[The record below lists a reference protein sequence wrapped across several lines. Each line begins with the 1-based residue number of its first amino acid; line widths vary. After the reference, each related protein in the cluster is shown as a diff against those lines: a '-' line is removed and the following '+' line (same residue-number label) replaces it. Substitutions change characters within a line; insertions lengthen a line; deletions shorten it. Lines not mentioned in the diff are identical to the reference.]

1 MVKVKLDTDEPT
13 DGPPDE
19 TAATPQSKK
28 TPRKSRW
35 RLKMFLLLVLF
46 VALLPSVLTLSG
58 QAVPVL
64 KKLHPGL
71 ASAVSFRGLTLHW
84 WAPVVVHDVSVRD
97 LSTDGAGAE
106 GTEATPLCTV
116 EEIHTTE
123 SLWQIAI
130 NAGRG
135 TGISLRKPHVFLTTT
150 NDSNNLEQTLTKIFG
165 EADSSEV
172 AERFPM
178 RVIIEDGELTVR
190 SADAQSDE
198 TASAAIA
205 VAPADPFAP
214 PLTADQKVV
223 TVSRSPEVSAR
234 LTKIN
239 GTLSTM
245 DTTRWLPAVKL
256 SAIVTQENPTR
267 GLTGGRKTL
276 RSTSPRVAADLNDIV
291 SDFPAVPL
299 ETLAGDSENPE
310 QARIQIHLKPR
321 ADDKG
326 RQTIQIGAKDIDLR
340 LIQPLISLAG
350 IDVSCEGVVTGGIDA
365 RLAGATLSDG
375 LVGRLRIRG
384 DSVRLR
390 DGAWAAGEWL
400 PLGTVDAE
408 GAVAVAEDGMLIQDL
423 RVDSSIVQLSGEGEL
438 RHHRIGVPLTGSQ
451 AVSVR
456 GSVDLAK
463 VSDSLRKTLAL
474 HSDVSIQNGRIS
486 FVFRA
491 GGNVDSAAP
500 DHASINAPVNAGS
513 HSASQEDSIEYR
525 QVTSVTRSRSLEQQ
539 DVWQVAVRLEDVS
552 AVRSGQPLTLD
563 SSISLE
569 AQGDYAEGI
578 PTFQTARLQGQFG
591 TVNCQPANP
600 GWRLAGQIQPQALW
614 EQLRQVADIPQP
626 GIRGDVQF
634 QSVVAFLDSRICL
647 KDIQLRSTDI
657 SVSSDALEINPTNPL
672 TSMLDGSMHVEGSGA
687 AIRTLLM
694 AWYEADWLAE
704 RSHVIADLTAKPS
717 SEIHLV
723 LRIAPDAVANV
734 GQPGIR
740 SVSSTRTAASLN
752 SGVLLIDQGELEV
765 TLTARDNGQA
775 FDVQKG
781 IISVPGLS
789 SVITGRLITAGDAL
803 DVDLLAD
810 TSYDLDVLSQR
821 LLTPE
826 SGIALSGKG
835 KDRFVLQGNP
845 ASIGAAIASSPN
857 NAQKGFRG
865 TGKLSWTSASML
877 GLQVGPGTLDATLE
891 NNLLRGAPIQCAL
904 NGGEINVMPQYDL
917 ASSRLQLGTGSRLT
931 NVALT
936 PQLCGEWMGYVAPM
950 LADSAQVEGVASA
963 RVEKFLWD
971 FNRPEES
978 DVAGQLTIHQAQAS
992 PGPSLTSILEVL
1004 DLLRGSSNS
1013 PAYTERALI
1022 LPEQTVPM
1030 QIRQGY
1036 VFHDGFLMELSGYR
1050 MKSSGAVGFNQQ
1062 LQLTLDIPLEKSTS
1076 ATAGRSIKVP
1086 LRGTIRQP
1094 IPDTAGLL
1102 QNLGTQKIQE
1112 KLGDQVDQI
1121 DQQLNKQLNKLFDK
1135 F

>member
-1 MVKVKLDTDEPT
+1 MVKVKLDTDEPA
-13 DGPPDE
+13 DE
-19 TAATPQSKK
+19 TTAKPQSKK

-35 RLKMFLLLVLF
+35 RLKLFLLLVLF
-46 VALLPSVLTLSG
+46 VAIAPSVLTLSG

-64 KKLHPGL
+64 KKLHPQL

-84 WAPVVVHDVSVRD
+84 WAPVVVRDVSVQD
-97 LSTDGAGAE
+97 LSTDGTEAD

-116 EEIHTTE
+116 EEIRTTE

-135 TGISLRKPHVFLTTT
+135 TGISLRKPCVFLTTSD
-150 NDSNNLEQTLTKIFG
+150 DSNNLEQTLSKIFG
-165 EADSSEV
+165 ETDSSATE
-172 AERFPM
+172 ERFPM
-178 RVIIEDGELTVR
+178 RVVIEDGELTVR
-190 SADAQSDE
+190 NLGAVSAA
-198 TASAAIA
+198 TASPAITS
-205 VAPADPFAP
+205 APADPFALTPAADPTP
-214 PLTADQKVV
+214 PKLSGV
-223 TVSRSPEVSAR
+223 PEVSAR
-234 LTKIN
+234 LTKIK

-245 DTTRWLPAVKL
+245 DTARWLPAVKL
-256 SAIVTQENPTR
+256 SAIVTKDDPTM
-267 GLTGGRKTL
+267 GLTGSRKSL
-276 RSTSPRVAADLNDIV
+276 RSTSPRVAADLQDIV

-299 ETLAGDSENPE
+299 ETLAGDSEDPE

-340 LIQPLISLAG
+340 LIQPLLLLAG
-350 IDVSCEGVVTGGIDA
+350 ADVSCEGVVTGGIDA
-365 RLAGATLSDG
+365 RLAGATLADG

-384 DSVRLR
+384 DDIRLR

-408 GAVAVAEDGMLIQDL
+408 GAVAIAEDGMLIQDL

-438 RHHRIGVPLTGSQ
+438 RHHQIGVPASGSQ
-451 AVSVR
+451 AVSVQ

-474 HSDVSIQNGRIS
+474 HPDVSIQSGRIS

-491 GGNVDSAAP
+491 GRSADSETSDQAA
-500 DHASINAPVNAGS
+500 SNERTNGGS
-513 HSASQEDSIEYR
+513 QSVSPGSSFHDR
-525 QVTSVTRSRSLEQQ
+525 QIAAVTRSRSLEPH
-539 DVWQVAVRLEDVS
+539 DIWQVAVKLEDVS

-563 SSISLE
+563 STISLE
-569 AQGDYAEGI
+569 ARGHYADGI
-578 PTFQTARLQGQFG
+578 PTFETARLQGLFG
-591 TVNCQPANP
+591 TVDCQPANP
-600 GWRLAGQIQPQALW
+600 GWRLAGQIQPTALW
-614 EQLRQVADIPQP
+614 EQLRQIADIPQP

-634 QSVVAFLDSRICL
+634 QSVVAFHDSRVRL
-647 KDIQLRSTDI
+647 KDIQLRSADI
-657 SVSSDALEINPTNPL
+657 SVSSDALDITPDNPV
-672 TSMLDGSMHVEGSGA
+672 TSMLDGTMHVEGSGA

-694 AWYEADWLAE
+694 AWHEADWLAE

-717 SEIHLV
+717 SEIHLS
-723 LRIAPDAVANV
+723 LRITPDAVANV
-734 GQPGIR
+734 AHPGIR

-752 SGVLLIDQGELEV
+752 SGVLLIDQAELEV

-781 IISVPGLS
+781 VLSMPGLS
-789 SVITGRLITAGDAL
+789 SVITGRMVTAGEAL
-803 DVDLLAD
+803 DLDLQAD

-821 LLTPE
+821 LLAPE
-826 SGIALSGKG
+826 SGIVLAGQG

-845 ASIGAAIASSPN
+845 AAIGTFTPRSPG
-857 NAQKGFRG
+857 NAQKGFRA
-865 TGKLSWTSASML
+865 TGKLNWTSASML

-891 NNLLRGAPIQCAL
+891 NSLLRGAPIQCSL

-936 PQLCGEWMGYVAPM
+936 SQLCREWMGYVAPM
-950 LADSAQVEGVASA
+950 LADAAQVEGVASA
-963 RVEKFLWD
+963 RVEKFMWD

-978 DVAGQLTIHQAQAS
+978 DVTGQLVIHQAQAS
-992 PGPSLTSILEVL
+992 PGPSLISILEVV
-1004 DLLRGSSNS
+1004 DLLRRSGDS
-1013 PAYTERALI
+1013 PAYTERSLI

-1050 MKSSGAVGFNQQ
+1050 VKSSGAVGFNQQ
-1062 LQLTLDIPLEKSTS
+1062 LQLTLDVPLEKSTS
-1076 ATAGRSIKVP
+1076 NAVGRSIKVP
-1086 LRGTIRQP
+1086 LRGTISQP

-1102 QNLGTQKIQE
+1102 QSLGTQKIQE
-1112 KLGDQVDQI
+1112 KLGDQVDQ
-1121 DQQLNKQLNKLFDK
+1121 QLNKQLNKLFDK

>member
-13 DGPPDE
+13 DE
-19 TAATPQSKK
+19 TAAKPQSKK

-35 RLKMFLLLVLF
+35 RLKICLMLVLI
-46 VALLPSVLTLSG
+46 VALAPSVLTLSG
-58 QAVPVL
+58 QAVPLL

-84 WAPVVVHDVSVRD
+84 WAPVVVRDVTVRD
-97 LSTDGAGAE
+97 LSTDGAQAE
-106 GTEATPLCTV
+106 GADATPLCTV
-116 EEIHTTE
+116 EEVHTTE

-135 TGISLRKPHVFLTTT
+135 TGISLRKPQVFLATAD
-150 NDSNNLEQTLTKIFG
+150 DSSNLEQTLTKIFG
-165 EADSSEV
+165 EADSSE
-172 AERFPM
+172 ADERFPV

-190 SADAQSDE
+190 TLSELSAE
-198 TASAAIA
+198 TASATATS
-205 VAPADPFAP
+205 APADPFA
-214 PLTADQKVV
+214 LTPAAGQK
-223 TVSRSPEVSAR
+223 TANATAMSEVSAR

-245 DTTRWLPAVKL
+245 DTARWLPAIKL
-256 SAIVTQENPTR
+256 SAIVTQDDPPQ
-267 GLTGGRKTL
+267 GLTGGRKTQ

-365 RLAGATLSDG
+365 KLAGATLSDG

-384 DSVRLR
+384 DGVRLR

-408 GAVAVAEDGMLIQDL
+408 GAVAIAEDGMLIQDL
-423 RVDSSIVQLSGEGEL
+423 RVESSIVQLSGEGEL
-438 RHHRIGVPLTGSQ
+438 RHNHVGVPQSGSQ
-451 AVSVR
+451 SVSVR
-456 GSVDLAK
+456 GSVDLAR
-463 VSDSLRKTLAL
+463 VSESLRRTLAL
-474 HSDVSIQNGRIS
+474 HSDVSIQSGRLS

-491 GGNVDSAAP
+491 GGNVDSVGS
-500 DHASINAPVNAGS
+500 DQASMNAPIDDRS
-513 HSASQEDSIEYR
+513 QSASPDNSVEQQQI
-525 QVTSVTRSRSLEQQ
+525 TAVTRSRSLDQQ
-539 DVWQVAVRLEDVS
+539 DMWQIAVRLEDVS

-569 AQGDYAEGI
+569 ARGDYVDGI

-600 GWRLAGQIQPQALW
+600 GWRLAGQFQPQALW

-626 GIRGDVQF
+626 GISGDVQF
-634 QSVVAFLDSRICL
+634 QSVVAFQDSRIRL

-657 SVSSDALEINPTNPL
+657 SVSSDALDINPTSAV

-717 SEIHLV
+717 SEIHLH
-723 LRIAPDAVANV
+723 LRITPDAIANV
-734 GQPGIR
+734 AQSGIR
-740 SVSSTRTAASLN
+740 SVSSTRTAMWLN
-752 SGVLLIDQGELEV
+752 SGVLSIDQGELEI

-789 SVITGRLITAGDAL
+789 SLITGRLVTAGDAL
-803 DVDLLAD
+803 DVDLVAD

-821 LLTPE
+821 LLTPD
-826 SGIALSGKG
+826 SDIALAGKG

-845 ASIGAAIASSPN
+845 ALIGTAALQSSD
-857 NAQKGFRG
+857 NAQKGFRA
-865 TGKLSWTSASML
+865 TGKLSWTSANML

-891 NNLLRGAPIQCAL
+891 NSLLRGAPIQCAL
-904 NGGEINVMPQYDL
+904 NGGEINVMPLYDL
-917 ASSRLQLGTGSRLT
+917 ASSQLQLGTGSRLT

-936 PQLCGEWMGYVAPM
+936 PQLCREWMGYVAPM
-950 LADSAQVEGVASA
+950 LADSAQVEGIASA

-1004 DLLRGSSNS
+1004 DLLRRSSNS

-1022 LPEQTVPM
+1022 LPEQTVPV
-1030 QIRQGY
+1030 QIREGY
-1036 VFHDGFLMELSGYR
+1036 VFHEGFLMELSGYR
-1050 MKSSGAVGFNQQ
+1050 VQSSGAVGFNQQ
-1062 LQLTLDIPLEKSTS
+1062 LQLTLDVPLEKSSS
-1076 ATAGRSIKVP
+1076 ASSGRSIKVP
-1086 LRGTIRQP
+1086 LRGTISQP
-1094 IPDTAGLL
+1094 IPDTGALL

-1112 KLGDQVDQI
+1112 KLGDQVDKV